1 MSNTIR
7 VLRTCNAD
15 GTSRNGFQWPLTEGA
30 VVECPDWS
38 PVAECG
44 NGLHGL
50 AEGEGDW
57 GLLNWEPDAVALVLE
72 VDESVVVEI
81 GAKVKFPRAIVR
93 KVGKLAGL
101 LCELACDAKRIT
113 AQVTDLISKVG
124 SSDSQLAASG
134 DYSQLAASGDY
145 SRLAASGDYSQLAAS
160 GDYSQLAA
168 SGVRSQ
174 LAASGVRSQLAAS
187 GVRSQLAASG
197 HSSQLAA
204 SGDYSQLAASGVRSR
219 LAASGDYSRLAAS
232 GADSVAISAAPS
244 CTAKTGERG
253 AIALT
258 WHDGTRY
265 RITVGYVGEGL
276 EPDTW
281 YRLDDAGQLVVV
293 ENP

>member
-134 DYSQLAASGDY
+134 DYS
-145 SRLAASGDYSQLAAS
+145 RLAASGVRSQLAAS

-174 LAASGVRSQLAAS
+174 LAASG
-187 GVRSQLAASG
+187 
-197 HSSQLAA
+197 
-204 SGDYSQLAASGVRSR
+204 DYSR

>member
-134 DYSQLAASGDY
+134 DYS
-145 SRLAASGDYSQLAAS
+145 RLAASGDYSQLAAS
-160 GDYSQLAA
+160 GDYS
-168 SGVRSQ
+168 R
-174 LAASGVRSQLAAS
+174 LAAS

-265 RITVGYVGEGL
+265 RIAVGYVGEDL
-276 EPDTW
+276 EPDTF
-281 YRLDDAGQLVVV
+281 YRLDDAGQFVVV

>member
-81 GAKVKFPRAIVR
+81 GAKVVKFPRAIVR

-145 SRLAASGDYSQLAAS
+145 SR
-160 GDYSQLAA
+160 LAA

>member
-81 GAKVKFPRAIVR
+81 GAKVVKFPRAIVR

-145 SRLAASGDYSQLAAS
+145 SRLAASGHRSQLAAS
-160 GDYSQLAA
+160 GDSSVVCAA
-168 SGVRSQ
+168 AVDCIAQ
-174 LAASGVRSQLAAS
+174 A
-187 GVRSQLAASG
+187 
-197 HSSQLAA
+197 
-204 SGDYSQLAASGVRSR
+204 
-219 LAASGDYSRLAAS
+219 
-232 GADSVAISAAPS
+232 
-244 CTAKTGERG
+244 GESG

-258 WHDGTRY
+258 YHDGTRF
-265 RITVGYVGEGL
+265 RIAVGYVGEGL
-276 EPDTW
+276 DAGAW
-281 YRLDDAGQLVVV
+281 YRVDATGAFLKV

>member
-1 MSNTIR
+1 MTDKKVVR

-15 GTSRNGFQWPLTEGA
+15 GTSHGGFQWPLTEGA
-30 VVECPDWS
+30 VVECPDWK
-38 PVAECG
+38 PTAECG

-50 AEGEGDW
+50 LEGEGDW
-57 GLLNWEPDAVALVLE
+57 GLLNWEPDAKALVVE
-72 VDESVVVEI
+72 VEADAIVEI
-81 GAKVKFPRAIVR
+81 GAKVKFPRAVVR
-93 KVGKLAGL
+93 KVGALTDL

-113 AQVTDLISKVG
+113 ALVADLIDKVG
-124 SSDSQLAASG
+124 SSDSQ
-134 DYSQLAASGDY
+134 
-145 SRLAASGDYSQLAAS
+145 
-160 GDYSQLAA
+160 
-168 SGVRSQ
+168 
-174 LAASGVRSQLAAS
+174 
-187 GVRSQLAASG
+187 
-197 HSSQLAA
+197 
-204 SGDYSQLAASGVRSR
+204 

>member
-81 GAKVKFPRAIVR
+81 GAKVVKFPRAIVR

-145 SRLAASGDYSQLAAS
+145 
-160 GDYSQLAA
+160 
-168 SGVRSQ
+168 
-174 LAASGVRSQLAAS
+174 
-187 GVRSQLAASG
+187 
-197 HSSQLAA
+197 
-204 SGDYSQLAASGVRSR
+204 SR

>member
-134 DYSQLAASGDY
+134 DYSQLAASG
-145 SRLAASGDYSQLAAS
+145 
-160 GDYSQLAA
+160 
-168 SGVRSQ
+168 
-174 LAASGVRSQLAAS
+174 
-187 GVRSQLAASG
+187 
-197 HSSQLAA
+197 
-204 SGDYSQLAASGVRSR
+204 
-219 LAASGDYSRLAAS
+219 
-232 GADSVAISAAPS
+232 ADSVAISAAPS